1 MSVMDAIAIN
11 SKASQRDLSRET
23 GLNLAKVNF
32 LLRRLAEKGFVKL
45 RNVQKNPNKLGYL
58 YILTPRGLSEKSRLT
73 VRFAAR
79 TWREYSRTIERLRKS
94 LTRLVGSGGNR
105 VLLLGASEVVDM
117 IFEASADID
126 NLEIIGII
134 DPTRDGEKR
143 RGVPVVSAI
152 VDIEFDWA
160 VPCDHTE
167 SSLSELA
174 KEVGIE
180 EEKLWLV

>member
-1 MSVMDAIAIN
+1 MDAIALN
-11 SKASQRDLSRET
+11 STASQRDLSRET

-45 RNVQKNPNKLGYL
+45 RNGQRNPNKLGYL

-79 TWREYSRTIERLRKS
+79 TWREYSRTIERLRES
-94 LTRLVGSGGNR
+94 LARLVGSGGRR

-117 IFEASADID
+117 VFEAGTDID
-126 NLEIIGII
+126 GLEIIGII
-134 DPTRDGEKR
+134 DPTRNGEKR
-143 RGVPVVSAI
+143 RGIPIMAAI
-152 VDIEFDWA
+152 DGIEFDWA
-160 VPCDHTE
+160 VPCDHAE
-167 SSLSELA
+167 SSPSELA
-174 KEVGIE
+174 KKAGIE